1 MTEKKKKRKA
11 PPTDSEE
18 QLHRARSDE
27 LIRIIREEFAQT
39 PLGREIDERLRRRAA
54 GLPPSA

>member
-1 MTEKKKKRKA
+1 MTEKKKRKTRRID
-11 PPTDSEE
+11 PEE
-18 QLHRARSDE
+18 QLHRARSEE
-27 LIRIIREEFAQT
+27 LIRIIRERFAET